1 MHWDICTQMT
11 QDCEGGWYARR
22 CVAAVQRESWRNG
35 LAGISWNS
43 ARRSAESYICR
54 GAISGTSMCWGTAQL
69 KSSLGN
75 WGSPWTPNWTWAS
88 KVPLLW
94 RRLTV
99 SWAASGQV
107 LPAVL
112 VGPHLECRV
121 QFWVPQFKRDMDIL
135 ETVLQRATMMTKGL
149 KHLRYEERL
158 REMEL
163 LSSEKKQLRGIAAIP
178 KGRVQ
183 RGQN

>member
-1 MHWDICTQMT
+1 M
-11 QDCEGGWYARR
+11 
-22 CVAAVQRESWRNG
+22 
-35 LAGISWNS
+35 
-43 ARRSAESYICR
+43 
-54 GAISGTSMCWGTAQL
+54 
-69 KSSLGN
+69 
-75 WGSPWTPNWTWAS
+75 
-88 KVPLLW
+88 
-94 RRLTV
+94 

-112 VGPHLECRV
+112 VGLHLECWV

-163 LSSEKKQLRGIAAIP
+163 FSSEKKQLRGIAAIS